1 MFAVL
6 KKNKKVILFFIFC
19 YIMIFCFNFFKN
31 VDLDLLWNYGFS
43 KNISD
48 GLIMY
53 KDFNMVIT
61 PLYPLLTGLI
71 MKIFGT
77 NMIIF
82 YIINTFYA
90 MLTLFIV
97 YKLNKKLIFPFFI
110 YFIFNTA
117 PGYNTL
123 SVFYVFLLIYLEK
136 NNKSD
141 YLIGLII
148 SLAFLTKSSIGV
160 FLALPTLYYIKKPKK
175 ILKRI
180 IPFLITNLII
190 IIYLYFNN
198 ALYDYINYAFLGLL
212 DFQGDN
218 GNFNPITIIVIL
230 MIIYLIREYLKTK
243 DKELLYIL
251 AFQIMAYPLFN
262 ISHTLLA
269 FTPVVYYLL
278 KKYPKINN
286 LIIKTAPIFI
296 LIPIISLIINYN
308 ICKPTYDD
316 NLFKYRYLQKEY
328 RSDID
333 ALENY
338 FNGEYDNVYFFMM
351 EAYLYK
357 LTLNI
362 PITEY
367 DLTLKGNLGY
377 NGEEEM
383 INKIKNLDDGS
394 IIVTS
399 AIFQESKSSII
410 KTQASRK
417 IYDYITK
424 NLSLI
429 GQFHKF
435 RVYIKWW
442 IDKTRKI

>member
-1 MFAVL
+1 MLAVI
-6 KKNKKVILFFIFC
+6 KNNKKIILFFIFC
-19 YIMIFCFNFFKN
+19 YIMIFCFNFFRPI
-31 VDLDLLWNYGFS
+31 DLDLMWNYGFS
-43 KNISD
+43 QNVSK

-53 KDFNMVIT
+53 RDFNMVIT
-61 PLYPLLTGLI
+61 PLYPAITGLL
-71 MKIFGT
+71 MHVLGN

-97 YKLNKKLIFPFFI
+97 YKLDKKIIFPFFI
-110 YFIFNTA
+110 YFLFNTA

-141 YLIGLII
+141 YLIGLVI

-180 IPFLITNLII
+180 IPFIITNL
-190 IIYLYFNN
+190 LVVGYFHLNN
-198 ALYDYINYAFLGLL
+198 ALYDYINFAFLGLL
-212 DFQGDN
+212 DFSNGN
-218 GNFNPITIIVIL
+218 GNFNFITIIVVL
-230 MIIYLIREYLKTK
+230 VSIYLIKEYIKTK
-243 DKELLYIL
+243 DKELLYII

-269 FTPVVYYLL
+269 LIPVVYYLL
-278 KKYPKINN
+278 KKHPKINT

-308 ICKPTYDD
+308 LCSPTYDN

-328 RSDID
+328 RDD
-333 ALENY
+333 LNALESY
-338 FNGEYDNVYFFMM
+338 FKGNYDNVYFFIM

-357 LTLNI
+357 LSLTI
-362 PITEY
+362 PINEY

-377 NGEEEM
+377 NGEEKM
-383 INKIKNLDDGS
+383 IEKIKDLDDHS

-399 AIFQESKSSII
+399 LAFEESTTSML
-410 KTQASRK
+410 KTQASKK
-417 IYDYITK
+417 IYDYIT
-424 NLSLI
+424 NNFSTI

-435 RVYIKWW
+435 RVYIKQ
-442 IDKTRKI
+442 

>member
-1 MFAVL
+1 MLAVL
-6 KKNKKVILFFIFC
+6 KKNKKIILFFIFC

-31 VDLDLLWNYGFS
+31 IDLDILWNYGFS
-43 KNISD
+43 KNVSD

-61 PLYPLLTGLI
+61 PLYPLLTGLF

-82 YIINTFYA
+82 YLINTFYS
-90 MLTLFIV
+90 LFILVIV
-97 YKLNKKLIFPFFI
+97 YKLYKKIIFPFFI
-110 YFIFNTA
+110 YFLFESA

-123 SVFYVFLLIYLEK
+123 SILYVFLLIYLEK

-141 YLIGLII
+141 YLIGFII
-148 SLAFLTKSSIGV
+148 SLAFLTKSSIGL

-175 ILKRI
+175 ILKRL
-180 IPFLITNLII
+180 IPFIITNLIVI
-190 IIYLYFNN
+190 GYLYLNN
-198 ALYDYINYAFLGLL
+198 ALYDYINYTFLGLL
-212 DFQGDN
+212 DFQNGN
-218 GNFNPITIIVIL
+218 GNFNIITILIILIV
-230 MIIYLIREYLKTK
+230 IYLIREYLKTK
-243 DKELLYIL
+243 NKELLYIL

-262 ISHTLLA
+262 ISHALIA
-269 FTPVVYYLL
+269 FTPVIYYLL
-278 KKYPKINN
+278 KKYQKLNEI
-286 LIIKTAPIFI
+286 IIKNAPLFI
-296 LIPIISLIINYN
+296 LIPIISLIINYY
-308 ICKPTYDD
+308 ICQPTYDN

-328 RSDID
+328 RNDIE

-338 FNGEYDNVYFFMM
+338 FHGNYDNVYFFMM

-357 LTLNI
+357 LTLDI
-362 PITEY
+362 PINEY

-394 IIVTS
+394 IIITS
-399 AIFQESKSSII
+399 AIFQESKSSIV
-410 KTQASRK
+410 KTQASKK
-417 IYDYITK
+417 IYNFITE
-424 NLSLI
+424 NYNQI

-435 RVYIKWW
+435 KMYVKW
-442 IDKTRKI
+442 